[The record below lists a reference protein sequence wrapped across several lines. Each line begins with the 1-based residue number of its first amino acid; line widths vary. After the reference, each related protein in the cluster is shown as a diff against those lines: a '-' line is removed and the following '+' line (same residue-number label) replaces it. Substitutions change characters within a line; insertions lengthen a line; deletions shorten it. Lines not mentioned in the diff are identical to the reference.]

1 MPDTASGFVSASGPS
16 GLVSVKVEPLIV
28 VASIALEKVAS
39 TLDPIGTSDPPLPGV
54 MRVTVGGVVPVLPGT
69 P

>member
-39 TLDPIGTSDPPLPGV
+39 TLDPIGTFDPPFPGA
-54 MRVTVGGVVPVLPGT
+54 MPVTVGGVVSGLPGA